1 MSEITR
7 ELVTFNVPSPIDD
20 IPAGMHAGYVEHQTI
35 SLRGHTTRKQIA
47 RAMLHIER
55 DEHPECFSAR
65 NSVTAMDIDV
75 IKHVL
80 KGTISY
86 RN

>member
-1 MSEITR
+1 VIEITR
-7 ELVTFNVPSPIDD
+7 GPVTFNVPSPIDG
-20 IPAGMHAGYVEHQTI
+20 IPAGIHAGYVEHQTI
-35 SLRGHTTRKQIA
+35 SIRGTTRKQIA

-65 NSVTAMDIDV
+65 NSGIEMDIDV
-75 IKHVL
+75 TKHVL

>member
-1 MSEITR
+1 MTEITR
-7 ELVTFNVPSPIDD
+7 EPVTFNVLSPIDG
-20 IPAGMHAGYVEHQTI
+20 IPAGMHAGYVEHETI
-35 SLRGHTTRKQIA
+35 SLRGHTKQIA

-65 NSVTAMDIDV
+65 NSITAMDIDV
-75 IKHVL
+75 TKHVL

-86 RN
+86 RS

>member
-7 ELVTFNVPSPIDD
+7 EPVTFNVPSTIDG
-20 IPAGMHAGYVEHQTI
+20 IPAGMHAG
-35 SLRGHTTRKQIA
+35 
-47 RAMLHIER
+47 
-55 DEHPECFSAR
+55 
-65 NSVTAMDIDV
+65 VTSMDIDV
-75 IKHVL
+75 VKYVL